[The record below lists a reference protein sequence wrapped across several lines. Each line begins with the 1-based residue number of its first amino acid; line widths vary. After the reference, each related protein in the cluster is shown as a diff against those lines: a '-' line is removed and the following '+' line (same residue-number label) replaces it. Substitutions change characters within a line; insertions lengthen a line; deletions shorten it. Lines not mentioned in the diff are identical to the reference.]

1 LKYYVIGAGAI
12 GKRHHQ
18 NLASLGADVTLL
30 GWRGF
35 DVDEFAS
42 QIGQSDSPSA
52 LIIATASQVRLE
64 LVKLAASANAPIY
77 IEKPLAFRVAELEHI
92 YNAAAPIKSRS
103 MVGFMMRY
111 HPLVRS
117 LASRSCDRTYRFDFE
132 IGHDVRQWRA
142 NWRFADSYA
151 AEPEGGGVLLDLC
164 HELDIAH
171 LLFPAAQLQQV
182 NCLGHV
188 DFPGVDVATSITLA
202 QTNGPSGTVSM
213 DYLSPYS
220 LRRAKLRRVGDVRDI
235 DLLNCIEVTADES
248 GESKNQIT
256 FERNQMFIDI
266 MRDFMTLAETG
277 QRPDNK
283 IAPVMDQVYGSC
295 KLIAQAWEARA
306 FHGAIDGGMT

>member
-1 LKYYVIGAGAI
+1 MSPCWVGA
-12 GKRHHQ
+12 
-18 NLASLGADVTLL
+18 
-30 GWRGF
+30 
-35 DVDEFAS
+35 
-42 QIGQSDSPSA
+42 A
-52 LIIATASQVRLE
+52 LMF
-64 LVKLAASANAPIY
+64 AASANAPIY

-188 DFPGVDVATSITLA
+188 
-202 QTNGPSGTVSM
+202 
-213 DYLSPYS
+213 
-220 LRRAKLRRVGDVRDI
+220 RVGDVRDI